1 MKKFW
6 FLPALLL
13 VLPFAATQAQ
23 ERNDTLP
30 GIRFEARCAPDSPN
44 KSLVIVNDR
53 CYYLVAPKAGARPGV
68 HAEDYGVEG
77 EFGVRYCMT
86 ASEEGQAL
94 RRRIPREYD
103 NGLTAVIL
111 KIYQR

>member
-1 MKKFW
+1 M
-6 FLPALLL
+6 
-13 VLPFAATQAQ
+13 
-23 ERNDTLP
+23 
-30 GIRFEARCAPDSPN
+30 
-44 KSLVIVNDR
+44 
-53 CYYLVAPKAGARPGV
+53 
-68 HAEDYGVEG
+68 HAEVYGVEG

-103 NGLTAVIL
+103 NNLTAVIL